1 VRRGI
6 ESPTRPLPTAEIGT
20 AHTEYTVTTATFS
33 TKLPTREEAGD
44 RVMLQI
50 LDLLEHGRSQV
61 LDRNHVEVIKSY
73 LDEIDNYYS

>member
-1 VRRGI
+1 M
-6 ESPTRPLPTAEIGT
+6 
-20 AHTEYTVTTATFS
+20 TTATFS

-44 RVMLQI
+44 QVMLQI

-73 LDEIDNYYS
+73 LDEINNYYS